1 MIGHKFGLDN
11 VLSRCH
17 VDDSSLKI
25 DRPREF
31 RDVWLMGS
39 RCPHIYPLRDPETGS
54 SIFCSDGATPSVYS
68 KVGWFLA
75 SVVALS
81 GSRFDALGFPIFPS
95 CEAAT

>member
-1 MIGHKFGLDN
+1 MIGQKFGLDN

-39 RCPHIYPLRDPETGS
+39 RCPHIYPLRDPGTGS
-54 SIFCSDGATPSVYS
+54 SIFFLIAQHLQSILKLDG
-68 KVGWFLA
+68 FL
-75 SVVALS
+75 L
-81 GSRFDALGFPIFPS
+81 LLLL
-95 CEAAT
+95 